1 MEIHSPKLQGAAT
14 ESGASVF
21 KVNYFKGMQVKRVR
35 LSPGLTTRVG
45 NAFLAQSPQFAK
57 QMAIAADF
65 ERVYE
70 IGPVFRAE
78 DSNTHRH
85 LTEFI
90 GLDLEMAFEEHYHE
104 VLELLDGLFLSIFR
118 GLREKYK
125 SEIELIG
132 KQFPADEFKWREGPE
147 GTLKLSFREAVDML
161 VKDGVPREDL
171 DDIKRVDFHCSS
183 LLAILIIRAAR
194 KTRRGWGAWSRL
206 SMIPI
211 TLSLISSPWLFDHF
225 IRWLIP
231 TIPCVFNCPG
241 LDLLLI

>member
-1 MEIHSPKLQGAAT
+1 MTCAGTA
-14 ESGASVF
+14 
-21 KVNYFKGMQVKRVR
+21 Y
-35 LSPGLTTRVG
+35 
-45 NAFLAQSPQFAK
+45 LAQSPQFAK

-125 SEIELIG
+125 DEIELIR

-147 GTLKLSFREAVDML
+147 GTLKLTFREAVDML
-161 VKDGVPREDL
+161 VEDGVPREDL
-171 DDIKRVDFHCSS
+171 DDIKRVIYYARVYERYSS
-183 LLAILIIRAAR
+183 SEQYGKREEAG
-194 KTRRGWGAWSRL
+194 T
-206 SMIPI
+206 
-211 TLSLISSPWLFDHF
+211 T
-225 IRWLIP
+225 
-231 TIPCVFNCPG
+231 C
-241 LDLLLI
+241 

>member
-1 MEIHSPKLQGAAT
+1 
-14 ESGASVF
+14 
-21 KVNYFKGMQVKRVR
+21 
-35 LSPGLTTRVG
+35 
-45 NAFLAQSPQFAK
+45 
-57 QMAIAADF
+57 MAIAADF

-125 SEIELIG
+125 NEIELIG

-171 DDIKRVDFHCSS
+171 DDIKRVDFH
-183 LLAILIIRAAR
+183 AQ
-194 KTRRGWGAWSRL
+194 
-206 SMIPI
+206 
-211 TLSLISSPWLFDHF
+211 
-225 IRWLIP
+225 
-231 TIPCVFNCPG
+231 VY
-241 LDLLLI
+241 